1 MRLTTNFSRDC
12 LKTKNSGIIW
22 GKTNRGIPMTTPKRY
37 ELEDA
42 QWDRIKG
49 YFPPYRTGR
58 PSSLDNRTALNAILW
73 LMRSGAPWR
82 DLPERYG
89 SWKTV
94 YSRFRAWVSSGLF
107 ERVFSNWLTIPTWKL
122 ELRFN
127 DRSSAS
133 KDHWGKNAECMAENQ
148 AIGLSRGGRT
158 TKIHALVDG
167 LGNPLGF
174 HLTGG
179 QVHDSQVASE
189 LLEGFDISQS
199 NIIADKSYGTAK
211 IRQYIEDKAGVY
223 TIPPKENTKDKWTCD
238 YHVYCE
244 RHLIENFFNQLKN
257 FRRIATRY
265 DKLAHVYLA
274 TVYIASI
281 CILLK

>member
-1 MRLTTNFSRDC
+1 M
-12 LKTKNSGIIW
+12 
-22 GKTNRGIPMTTPKRY
+22 
-37 ELEDA
+37 
-42 QWDRIKG
+42 
-49 YFPPYRTGR
+49 
-58 PSSLDNRTALNAILW
+58 
-73 LMRSGAPWR
+73 
-82 DLPERYG
+82 
-89 SWKTV
+89 V
-94 YSRFRAWVSSGLF
+94 
-107 ERVFSNWLTIPTWKL
+107 
-122 ELRFN
+122 
-127 DRSSAS
+127 
-133 KDHWGKNAECMAENQ
+133 ENQ
-148 AIGLSRGGRT
+148 AIGLSRGSRT

-174 HLTGG
+174 RLTGG

-199 NIIADKSYGTAK
+199 SIIADKAYGTAK
-211 IRQYIEDKAGVY
+211 LRQYIEDKAGVY

-238 YHVYCE
+238 YHV
-244 RHLIENFFNQLKN
+244 FNQLKN

>member
-1 MRLTTNFSRDC
+1 
-12 LKTKNSGIIW
+12 
-22 GKTNRGIPMTTPKRY
+22 MTTPKRY

-94 YSRFRAWVSSGLF
+94 YSRFRVWADAGLF
-107 ERVFSNWLTIPTWKL
+107 EKLFRQLIDDPDLENVSLDSTSIRVHQKATGAK
-122 ELRFN
+122 
-127 DRSSAS
+127 
-133 KDHWGKNAECMAENQ
+133 KNARCLVENQ

-158 TKIHALVDG
+158 TKIHAVVDG
-167 LGNPLGF
+167 LGNPLRF
-174 HLTGG
+174 ILTGG

-199 NIIADKSYGTAK
+199 NIIADKAYGTAK
-211 IRQYIEDKAGVY
+211 LRQYIEDKAGVY